1 MSRRRSNSCGEP
13 TIADPNSHEFY
24 RRPVHQ
30 LDDRHQLQQHMVR
43 GCGRCSLNL
52 AHTQSDCL
60 CCQAQQEEKDSIP
73 RYQQLLAQHQHAEA
87 VPSVDEVGR
96 LKEIEANKRR
106 MEQRG
111 EYEAFLVGLRV

>member
-1 MSRRRSNSCGEP
+1 MGVGAAHSIP
-13 TIADPNSHEFY
+13 
-24 RRPVHQ
+24 
-30 LDDRHQLQQHMVR
+30 
-43 GCGRCSLNL
+43 

-111 EYEAFLVGLRV
+111 EYEAFLVGLSV